1 MADKYV
7 PVTEFLD
14 LSVWTKSSVAVKA
27 LEGKFDYHDLNRR
40 FRNDVAINNRMYL
53 NGDAEHY
60 IVHGN
65 LGYKWAETEK
75 EIEHSLRDLERR
87 AYTMLSTVSGV
98 RKALK
103 SRDQISFNDVAVYR
117 KAKKMTA
124 EDLCEKVKELYP
136 NSPLDAPTL
145 SKIETGKVLPNHDT
159 MIAISEAL
167 GVGVVKLFGSYAL
180 VI

>member
-1 MADKYV
+1 MADKYI
-7 PVTEFLD
+7 PVTDLLD

-27 LEGKFDYHDLNRR
+27 LEGKVSYCDLNRK
-40 FRNDVAINNRMYL
+40 FRNDVTINNRMYL
-53 NGDAEHY
+53 NGEAEHY
-60 IVHGN
+60 IIHGN
-65 LGYKWAETEK
+65 LGYKWAETEE

-103 SRDQISFNDVAVYR
+103 SRDQISFNDVAAYR
-117 KAKKMTA
+117 RAKNMTA
-124 EDLCEKVKELYP
+124 ETLIKRVKEAYP
-136 NSPLDAPTL
+136 SCPLDTPTL

-159 MIAISEAL
+159 MVAIAEVL
-167 GVGVVKLFGSYAL
+167 GVGVVKLFGPSAL

>member
-1 MADKYV
+1 MERYI
-7 PVTEFLD
+7 PVTEYLD
-14 LSVWTKSSVAVKA
+14 LSVWTKSTDAVKA
-27 LEGKFDYHDLNRR
+27 LNGKVETKDLNRR

-65 LGYKWAETEK
+65 LGYKWAETEA

-103 SRDQISFNDVAVYR
+103 VRDQISFNDVSVYR
-117 KAKKMTA
+117 KAKKLTA
-124 EDLCEKVKELYP
+124 EGLVEIVKELYP
-136 NSPLDAPTL
+136 ACPLDAPTL

-167 GVGVVKLFGSYAL
+167 GVGVVKLFGPSAL